1 MEGKARIL
9 VYGFSAEEQRR
20 IDEGLASLGV
30 PPALKARPEQG
41 GVVLRRILA
50 GQSPEAAAE
59 TAGKVG
65 RKPLVLFHNISDS
78 GVRALLGFFREK
90 ARGRPLFAVSTPTS
104 LDWTLEE
111 LLAHLEQERAALEED
126 R

>member
-41 GVVLRRILA
+41 GGLSADPGRGAWRQRRKPRWSKA
-50 GQSPEAAAE
+50 AEAA
-59 TAGKVG
+59 
-65 RKPLVLFHNISDS
+65 LVPFHNI
-78 GVRALLGFFREK
+78 RIPC
-90 ARGRPLFAVSTPTS
+90 GRCWAFP
-104 LDWTLEE
+104 
-111 LLAHLEQERAALEED
+111 
-126 R
+126 